1 MKVEE
6 HSIDLDWEVEMPQ
19 LPSAASMRRIVA
31 RDPVAQARC
40 FAFMMDIFC
49 EEVFG
54 ILPPWRKGSYRVG
67 VPATF
72 EDVVGSSLQGG
83 IFGDVAALN
92 GPLETQ
98 GRGPLHPH
106 MLIVLLGHDLGDRL
120 RALMH
125 RSQHGELVIELQRWS
140 RRVLEAVQRYQYDSQ
155 LALSQQLQCPTEPLP
170 LNERQ
175 RSERGHQYETTALVP
190 TEPDGHEVE
199 ALKGGGSLA
208 AKLLTL
214 TGCYA
219 SLRPKYLR
227 RSERAVGD
235 AVWWRK
241 NFSEDYRRLV
251 IQNHFHK
258 CTTSCFKKLL
268 ALNPVWFAY
277 LCFLIIPV
285 VDDVMLLLRL

>member
-1 MKVEE
+1 MV
-6 HSIDLDWEVEMPQ
+6 SW
-19 LPSAASMRRIVA
+19 
-31 RDPVAQARC
+31 
-40 FAFMMDIFC
+40 
-49 EEVFG
+49 
-54 ILPPWRKGSYRVG
+54 
-67 VPATF
+67 
-72 EDVVGSSLQGG
+72 SS
-83 IFGDVAALN
+83 
-92 GPLETQ
+92 
-98 GRGPLHPH
+98 
-106 MLIVLLGHDLGDRL
+106 
-120 RALMH
+120 
-125 RSQHGELVIELQRWS
+125 SWS

-155 LALSQQLQCPTEPLP
+155 LALSQQLHCPTEPLP
-170 LNERQ
+170 LSERQ
-175 RSERGHQYETTALVP
+175 RSECGHQYETIALVP

-241 NFSEDYRRLV
+241 NFSENYRRLV

-268 ALNPVWFAY
+268 VLNSVC
-277 LCFLIIPV
+277 LVFLP
-285 VDDVMLLLRL
+285 LLSDRSCA